1 MEEFYD
7 SKEIAT
13 HLITLQVDS
22 ITSYKQQQKRLPK
35 IAQIRKNSIGDL
47 PIIKEPYN
55 KAIWSNY
62 SSYKPFDLEW
72 KMGEIPSTSITSS
85 SAPIVYSINSE
96 RSKLREGLHCNLIWC
111 KERPLQAKED
121 QSGICEWLENNSQLP
136 YIVMNSSFN
145 LRD

>member
-55 KAIWSNY
+55 KAI
-62 SSYKPFDLEW
+62 
-72 KMGEIPSTSITSS
+72 
-85 SAPIVYSINSE
+85 
-96 RSKLREGLHCNLIWC
+96 
-111 KERPLQAKED
+111 
-121 QSGICEWLENNSQLP
+121 
-136 YIVMNSSFN
+136 
-145 LRD
+145 